1 MSRAGARPSGS
12 QGGLP
17 GGSAYSTISSVIY
30 FGQAVMQNLRSAAE
44 GCQDIYNGGGA
55 GYTAGHP
62 PLFTG
67 PSQPVTP
74 APQPKFAFSRMRL
87 GSHLGNLSRL
97 SSFRHSRFSCTFTTL
112 WSWGQYLRVYTQ
124 GEVLGYAPLIKFAL
138 MPASSSLVIVSS
150 LSLVPLCFFCALCCS
165 SSLFLLCVFHRWFQ
179 DHKCFHFSPFGP

>member
-1 MSRAGARPSGS
+1 MSRAGARASGS

-30 FGQAVMQNLRSAAE
+30 FGQAGIQNLRSAAE
-44 GCQDIYNGGGA
+44 GWKDIYNGGGEED
-55 GYTAGHP
+55 TAVQP

-67 PSQPVTP
+67 PPQPVS
-74 APQPKFAFSRMRL
+74 ARQPKFAFSRMRL
-87 GSHLGNLSRL
+87 GSHLGNHSRL

-124 GEVLGYAPLIKFAL
+124 GEVLGYAPLINFAL

-150 LSLVPLCFFCALCCS
+150 LSLVPLCFFLCS
-165 SSLFLLCVFHRWFQ
+165 LLFLLPLSFV
-179 DHKCFHFSPFGP
+179 CFS